1 MKYSILAVLVAA
13 AMAAA
18 GYAADQPEK
27 RVVVTVNRTPANS
40 GKLMFASYCSSCHG
54 LDGKGNGPTAQVLK
68 RQPADLTALSR
79 NNRGRYPF
87 EHVQAVLEF
96 GAGSRA
102 RGTEPMP
109 VWGPILSGLDTTY
122 PGQNMGMLRIVNLN
136 RYVET
141 LQAK

>member
-1 MKYSILAVLVAA
+1 MKYPIFIVLVLA

-18 GYAADQPEK
+18 GYAADQQEK
-27 RVVVTVNRTPANS
+27 RIVVTVNRTPANS
-40 GKLMFASYCSSCHG
+40 GKLMYASYCSPCHG
-54 LDGKGNGPTAQVLK
+54 LDGKGNGPTAPRLK

-96 GAGSRA
+96 GAGRRA
-102 RGTEPMP
+102 HGTEPMP
-109 VWGPILSGLDTTY
+109 VWGPILNGLDTAY

-141 LQAK
+141 MQAK